1 MENNFLFFI
10 EESGSKGPKYNSLVK
25 IFKLYEQL
33 QYATNIKH
41 IAHDIYYWLNREFR
55 IDNMI
60 FTLFNINKNE
70 KEDISL
76 TLL

>member
-1 MENNFLFFI
+1 MENNVLKII

-41 IAHDIYYWLNREFR
+41 IAHDIYYTTFKKYFHLYV
-55 IDNMI
+55 IQ
-60 FTLFNINKNE
+60 LFV
-70 KEDISL
+70 
-76 TLL
+76 